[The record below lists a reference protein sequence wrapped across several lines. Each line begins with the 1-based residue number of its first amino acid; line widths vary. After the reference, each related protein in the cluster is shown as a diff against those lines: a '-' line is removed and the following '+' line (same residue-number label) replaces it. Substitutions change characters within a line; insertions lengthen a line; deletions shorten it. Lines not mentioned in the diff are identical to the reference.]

1 MKCRGDTTTYTQN
14 FKTGKYDALTVIQR
28 VSRKESYLVI
38 TVGPVMD
45 KRSVTTIPENI
56 IM

>member
-14 FKTGKYDALTVIQR
+14 FITDALTVIKKR
-28 VSRKESYLVI
+28 VSKKESYLVI

-45 KRSVTTIPENI
+45 KHAVTARPENI

>member
-14 FKTGKYDALTVIQR
+14 FTTDALTVIILKKR
-28 VSRKESYLVI
+28 VSKNESYLVI

-45 KRSVTTIPENI
+45 KHAVTGRPENI